1 MRTTAKFAASSHAA
15 TLRDRR
21 QLPRARGRTPDCVC
35 ADAPA
40 ATIHRLFSDVDMMKI
55 CMRLAAALA
64 TGIFSASIFAKLP
77 PPTEDAKVKAAEVAA
92 KSAWNDKVG
101 LYNLCIATDRIVAAY
116 RNSAKAAGRPVGP
129 PVSTAPCADPG
140 AYESA
145 LTPEK
150 SKPLEASG
158 AHSPPGTV
166 VSPPSSTATAAEI
179 STAPKKY

>member
-1 MRTTAKFAASSHAA
+1 MGTGSNVGLC
-15 TLRDRR
+15 LRGYTSGD
-21 QLPRARGRTPDCVC
+21 
-35 ADAPA
+35 
-40 ATIHRLFSDVDMMKI
+40 IHTFFSDVDVMRI
-55 CMRLAAALA
+55 CARLAVALA

-92 KSAWNDKVG
+92 KSAWTDKVG
-101 LYNLCIATDRIVAAY
+101 LYHLCIAMDRVVAAY
-116 RNSAKAAGRPVGP
+116 RKSAKAAGKPVGA

-140 AYESA
+140 TYQFA

-158 AHSPPGTV
+158 AHSPPGMAI
-166 VSPPSSTATAAEI
+166 SPPSSKATAAEI